1 MKELKEKARDL
12 LKNKDVQVVIG
23 YGDGTGGKP
32 RAIFIRDPKDA
43 ERLIFDEKCEQNLA
57 VYLMKHE
64 VKKLG
69 RPAIVA
75 TIPVVRSIIQLAA
88 ENQIAEGS
96 IVILA
101 VTPDGKLTEIKTL
114 RDAETFV
121 SSNPPH
127 TRPEDLE
134 KLERIEK
141 MTVEERWTYW
151 LDELSRCFKCYAC
164 RSSCPMCYCERCTIE
179 CNQPQW
185 VSPASH
191 HLGNVEWHII
201 RAMHIAGRCVNCG
214 ECARACPLDIP
225 INLLTLKVS
234 EDIRKNFGLTAG
246 MSATLEYALSTFKTD
261 DKEEFIR

>member
-23 YGDGTGGKP
+23 YTEGSNGKP
-32 RAIFIRDPKDA
+32 RAVFMRDAKDA
-43 ERLIFDEKCEQNLA
+43 DKLIFDDKCEQNLA

-64 VKKLG
+64 VRKFG

-75 TIPVVRSIIQLAA
+75 TVPVVRSIIQLAA
-88 ENQIAEGS
+88 ENQITEGS

-101 VTPDGKLTEIKTL
+101 VTPGGKLSEIKTFK
-114 RDAETFV
+114 DAEEFV
-121 SSNPPH
+121 AANPPY

-134 KLERIEK
+134 KLEVIEK
-141 MTVEERWTYW
+141 MTPDERWSYW
-151 LDELSRCFKCYAC
+151 LEELSRCFKCYAC
-164 RSSCPMCYCERCTIE
+164 RSSCPMCYCDRCTIE

-191 HLGNVEWHII
+191 HMGNVEWHIM

-234 EDIRKNFGLTAG
+234 EDIRKKFGSNAG
-246 MSATLEYALSTFKTD
+246 MSTTLEYALSTFKND
-261 DKEEFIR
+261 DKEDFIR

>member
-1 MKELKEKARDL
+1 MKELREKARDL

-32 RAIFIRDPKDA
+32 RAIFIRDPKNAD
-43 ERLIFDEKCEQNLA
+43 RLIFNVKCEQNLA

-69 RPAIVA
+69 RPAIIA

-88 ENQIAEGS
+88 ENQIAEGGV
-96 IVILA
+96 VILA
-101 VTPDGKLTEIKTL
+101 VTPDGKLSEIKTL
-114 RDAETFV
+114 KDAETFV
-121 SSNPPH
+121 ASNPPY
-127 TRPEDLE
+127 TRPEDIE
-134 KLERIEK
+134 KLEQIEK

-164 RSSCPMCYCERCTIE
+164 RSGCPMCYCERCTIE

>member
-1 MKELKEKARDL
+1 MKELREKARDL

-32 RAIFIRDPKDA
+32 RAIFIRDPKNAD
-43 ERLIFDEKCEQNLA
+43 RLIFNEKCEQNLA

-69 RPAIVA
+69 RPAIIA

-96 IVILA
+96 VVILA

-114 RDAETFV
+114 KDAETFV
-121 SSNPPH
+121 SSNPPY

-141 MTVEERWTYW
+141 MTVEERWNYW

-164 RSSCPMCYCERCTIE
+164 RSGCPMCYCERCTIE